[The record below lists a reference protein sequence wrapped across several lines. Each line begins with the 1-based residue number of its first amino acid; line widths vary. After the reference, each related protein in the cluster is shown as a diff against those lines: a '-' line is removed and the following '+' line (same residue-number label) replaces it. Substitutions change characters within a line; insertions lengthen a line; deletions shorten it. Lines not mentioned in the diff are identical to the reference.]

1 MLTCLKINRK
11 MKQFLFFLFLAA
23 GLSACNTKG
32 DYEKVFKDPNLY
44 CDVVHELNT
53 VVMGNNFGPIVASRN
68 YLYAAIAGYE
78 VIAGG
83 YPGQYRSLAGQL
95 HGLKEVPKP
104 LAGKKINY
112 ELAALLAFCHLGESV
127 TFPEGSMKY
136 YVDSLM
142 KLAKDHGMPADEM
155 NNSVAYADTVS
166 SAVLAWSKLDNY
178 AQTRGAPEYS
188 VNDSPGRWVP
198 TPPAYAP
205 AMEPHWSSIRTL
217 VLDSPSQF
225 MPPPPYKFNMTDKKS
240 PYYVEVKMIKDVVDS
255 LTPEQAHIADFWDD
269 NPFKLNVSG
278 HLMFGT
284 KKFSPGGHWMS
295 VAGIASRKSGADFN
309 KTVCGFAKTAIGVF
323 DAFIQ
328 CWNFKYVY
336 NTLRPETAINKY
348 IDPNWKPHLQTP
360 PFPEYT
366 CGHCTISAS
375 AAEVLTSVYGDDF
388 PYTDSTEIE
397 FGIANRSFK
406 SFRDA
411 ALETKVSRFY
421 GGIHYKYCT
430 DLSNVMG
437 KSIGDLVVQ
446 RVKMK
451 ID

>member
-1 MLTCLKINRK
+1 
-11 MKQFLFFLFLAA
+11 MKQFLFFLCLAA
-23 GLSACNTKG
+23 GFTACNTKK
-32 DYEKVFKDPNLY
+32 DYEKVFKDPNIY
-44 CDVVHELNT
+44 CNAVHELNT

-68 YLYAAIAGYE
+68 YLYASVAGYE

-83 YPGQYRSLAGQL
+83 YPDEYNSLAGQL
-95 HGLKEVPKP
+95 HGLKSVPKP
-104 LAGKKINY
+104 EVGKNINY
-112 ELAALLAFCHLGESV
+112 ELAALLAFCKLGESV

-136 YVDSLM
+136 YVDSL
-142 KLAKDHGMPADEM
+142 KNLAKTHGMPGEVM
-155 NNSVAYADTVS
+155 NNSIEYADTVA
-166 SAVLAWSKLDNY
+166 SAILDWSKHDNY

-205 AMEPHWSSIRTL
+205 AMEPHWSSIRTM
-217 VLDSPSQF
+217 VLDSPGQF

-240 PYYVEVKMIKDVVDS
+240 PYYLEVKKIQNAVDS

-309 KTVCGFAKTAIGVF
+309 KTVCGFAKTAIAVF

-328 CWNFKYVY
+328 CWNFKFVY

-366 CGHCTISAS
+366 CGHCTISAAS
-375 AAEVLTSVYGDDF
+375 AEALTSVYGDEL

-397 FGIANRSFK
+397 FGIPNRSFK

-411 ALETKVSRFY
+411 ANETKISRFY

-437 KSIGDLVVQ
+437 KEIGDLVVK
-446 RVKMK
+446 RLKMK
-451 ID
+451 KN

>member
-1 MLTCLKINRK
+1 
-11 MKQFLFFLFLAA
+11 MKQFLFFLCLVTGF
-23 GLSACNTKG
+23 SACNTKK
-32 DYEKVFKDPNLY
+32 DYEKVFSDPNLY
-44 CDVVHELNT
+44 CNAVHELNT

-68 YLYAAIAGYE
+68 YLYASVAGYE

-83 YPGQYRSLAGQL
+83 YPEKYSSLAGQL
-95 HGLKEVPKP
+95 HGLKSVPKP
-104 LAGKKINY
+104 EVGKTINY
-112 ELAALLAFCHLGESV
+112 ELAALLAFCKLGESV

-136 YVDSLM
+136 YVDSL
-142 KLAKDHGMPADEM
+142 KNLAKTHGMPKEVM
-155 NNSVAYADTVS
+155 NNSIEYADTVA
-166 SAVLAWSKLDNY
+166 SAILDWSKHDNY

-188 VNDSPGRWVP
+188 VNDSAGRWVP

-205 AMEPHWSSIRTL
+205 AMEPHWSSIRTM
-217 VLDSPSQF
+217 VLDSPGEF
-225 MPPPPYKFNMTDKKS
+225 MPPPPYKFDMTDKKS
-240 PYYVEVKMIKDVVDS
+240 PYYLEVKKIQNVVDS

-295 VAGIASRKSGADFN
+295 VAGIASKKSGADFN

-328 CWNFKYVY
+328 CWNFKFVY

-366 CGHCTISAS
+366 CGHCTISAA

-388 PYTDSTEIE
+388 PYTDST
-397 FGIANRSFK
+397 
-406 SFRDA
+406 
-411 ALETKVSRFY
+411 
-421 GGIHYKYCT
+421 
-430 DLSNVMG
+430 
-437 KSIGDLVVQ
+437 
-446 RVKMK
+446 
-451 ID
+451 